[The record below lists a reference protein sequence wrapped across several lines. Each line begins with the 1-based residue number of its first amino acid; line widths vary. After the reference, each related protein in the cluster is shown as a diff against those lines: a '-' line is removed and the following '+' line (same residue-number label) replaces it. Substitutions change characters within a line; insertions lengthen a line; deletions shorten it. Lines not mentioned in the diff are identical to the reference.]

1 MDSILTGLLRVAK
14 HDESI
19 YYYSRNCVR
28 CNLLFRQGCCMK
40 PEKKYLIVMDLDDA
54 DSDVREAESALREIE
69 KEKETLEMWGF
80 GSEIPSELRREINSR
95 RKNVLLLKEEVKRIE
110 KKLKNFDK
118 EIKTDLKMPDEL
130 EELKNRLR
138 LELDSDITDRV
149 IDEWYEEYQV
159 IVNANDGLEKDAS
172 LSTGYWRHWA
182 LQNIS

>member
-1 MDSILTGLLRVAK
+1 
-14 HDESI
+14 
-19 YYYSRNCVR
+19 
-28 CNLLFRQGCCMK
+28 MK

-110 KKLKNFDK
+110 EKLKNFDK

-130 EELKNRLR
+130 KELKNRLR

-149 IDEWYEEYQV
+149 IDEWYEEYQDTS
-159 IVNANDGLEKDAS
+159 IEKDVEH
-172 LSTGYWRHWA
+172 WRNWA
-182 LQNIS
+182 LQNVS